1 MQAANATIQAQI
13 AEIDR
18 RIRRDNKR
26 RRDLVCVLYGLP
38 GAKRSKKTAVGTR
51 KKKQL
56 ESLPTDMLEAVVDRV
71 GCHDSYKRLHLVC
84 KAASRMVA
92 TAGHVG
98 VLWVGTKKTVES
110 IEQLEKHDWS
120 GLGER
125 YKYTGVRFG
134 ERFNLPVDKLPAGL
148 THLQLGYDFN
158 QPVNNLPAGLTHLQ
172 VGAEFDQ
179 PMHKLPASLTHLL
192 LGYDFF
198 LSEDKMPG
206 KIILEGLHIE
216 PATKTPRSRSTL
228 Y

>member
-1 MQAANATIQAQI
+1 MQAANATVQVQI
-13 AEIDR
+13 AEVDR
-18 RIRRDNKR
+18 RIRCDTKR
-26 RRDLVCVLYGLP
+26 RRELACVLCGLS
-38 GAKRSKKTAVGTR
+38 GAKRPKKTAVGTR

-71 GCHDSYKRLHLVC
+71 GCHASYKRLHLVC
-84 KAASRMVA
+84 KVASRMVA
-92 TAGHVG
+92 AAGHVG

-158 QPVNNLPAGLTHLQ
+158 HPVDKLPAGLTHLRLS
-172 VGAEFDQ
+172 GDKFNQ
-179 PMHKLPASLTHLL
+179 PVDKLPAR
-192 LGYDFF
+192 
-198 LSEDKMPG
+198 LSE
-206 KIILEGLHIE
+206 LEFDIE
-216 PATKTPRSRSTL
+216 MFLAPEEWKTNRSM
-228 Y
+228 